1 MQISIK
7 RKKSVHRLKMLTI
20 NHLPLVNNQSTT
32 FYRLRI
38 PTRLVL
44 YERTCRMAGGQ
55 LLLDHVIEVHSG
67 LVEQ

>member
-1 MQISIK
+1 
-7 RKKSVHRLKMLTI
+7 MLTI